1 MWAAEPAAFSARQV
15 YAPLCERSRSATAS
29 IEVKSSICT
38 GFTAGGNGEEEEEE
52 EEAVELGSD
61 GRGDL
66 LQVISIGLLPLKTEQ
81 VRESLSPRWRDSG
94 TVKG

>member
-1 MWAAEPAAFSARQV
+1 MCAR
-15 YAPLCERSRSATAS
+15 SSSATAS

-38 GFTAGGNGEEEEEE
+38 GFTVGGSGEEEEEE
-52 EEAVELGSD
+52 EEMGAGALGEVD

-66 LQVISIGLLPLKTEQ
+66 LQDISMGLLPLKTEQ
-81 VRESLSPRWRDSG
+81 VRESLSPRWRASG